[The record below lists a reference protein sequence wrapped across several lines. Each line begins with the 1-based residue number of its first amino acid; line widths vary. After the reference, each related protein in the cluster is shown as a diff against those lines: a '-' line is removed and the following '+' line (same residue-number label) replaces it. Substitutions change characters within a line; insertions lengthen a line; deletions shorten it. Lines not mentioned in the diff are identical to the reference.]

1 MQNFTYLLVAD
12 VHDMADMADMP
23 GMNHSAEPT
32 TGIQWGIILGFIVTI
47 AIIYYSLRL
56 GLRRLANVDLM
67 EHFKLKSFM
76 KSKWY
81 PAVFQVPAFIVFGLI
96 IFYLFRGSQD
106 YSDNPGAIL
115 IWTFWW
121 AILPFSFILI
131 GRLWC
136 AICPF
141 AVISDFV
148 QKYFG
153 LKRKVPRWLYKYS
166 YWIVDIIFIF
176 ITWFDRVYGMTE
188 HPVLT
193 GFIFLGILAGV
204 IICAVLYERRTFC
217 RYVCFLGNVAGNYSM
232 VAPLEMKSKSL
243 DVCKTC
249 KEKSCIM
256 GTPTQVGCQF
266 SQFMPTKDGNRFCTL
281 CANCVKACPHDNVAL
296 VLRPFGADFW
306 KRTFVKFEESFFA
319 KILVGI
325 VIIQNI
331 GMLTLWTTISS
342 FIENITGIH
351 NEAITF
357 TITYFASISI
367 PLLLMFIS
375 SYFSSKF
382 SGEKLT
388 ANFARF
394 GYAFIAVD
402 LAGHLAHNLNHLLGE
417 IQSIIAALF
426 GLFSG
431 EVGMI
436 MEGST
441 LSPPTIKVLQYM
453 ILILG
458 VAGTFAITYFIAKR
472 KAENLK
478 QAIKVMIP
486 HIILLAALMLLNFY
500 IFSLPMMHRAH

>member
-1 MQNFTYLLVAD
+1 
-12 VHDMADMADMP
+12 
-23 GMNHSAEPT
+23 MNHNLHTEVAEPAT
-32 TGIQWGIILGFIVTI
+32 HTVEPPPVQWSIMSGVIATVI
-47 AIIYYSLRL
+47 AIYYLLRL
-56 GLRRLANVDLM
+56 GLKRLANVDLM
-67 EHFKLKSFM
+67 EHLHLKPFI
-76 KSKWY
+76 KSRWY
-81 PAVFQVPAFIVFGLI
+81 PAVFQVPAFIFFGLI
-96 IFYLFRGSQD
+96 IFYFFRGSQD

-115 IWTFWW
+115 TWTFWW

-131 GRLWC
+131 GRFWC

-141 AVISDFV
+141 AVISDFI
-148 QKYFG
+148 QKYVG
-153 LKRKVPRWLYKYS
+153 LKRRVPRWLYKYS
-166 YWIVDIIFIF
+166 YWLIDFIFIF

-188 HPVLT
+188 HPILT
-193 GFIFLGILAGV
+193 GFIFLGILSGV

-232 VAPLEMKSKSL
+232 VAPLELKSTNPE
-243 DVCKTC
+243 VCKSC
-249 KEKSCIM
+249 KEKSCVL
-256 GTPTQVGCQF
+256 GTKIQAGCPY
-266 SQFMPTKDGNRFCTL
+266 SQSIPTKDGNRFCTL
-281 CANCVKACPHDNVAL
+281 CANCVKACPHDNISL

-306 KRTFVKFEESFFA
+306 KRAFVKFEESFFA

-331 GMLTLWTTISS
+331 GMLTLWTTISG

-417 IQSIIAALF
+417 MQSIFAALI

-436 MEGST
+436 MGESI
-441 LSPPTIKVLQYM
+441 LSAGTIKFLQYI
-453 ILILG
+453 ILVIG

-478 QAIKVMIP
+478 QAIKVMTP
-486 HIILLAALMLLNFY
+486 HIVLLAALMLLNFY

>member
-12 VHDMADMADMP
+12 MTDVADMA
-23 GMNHSAEPT
+23 GMAHSAT
-32 TGIQWGIILGFIVTI
+32 LTNSIQWGIVLGFIGAI
-47 AIIYYSLRL
+47 ALIYYVLHL
-56 GLRRLANVDLM
+56 GLKKLANVDLM
-67 EHFKLKSFM
+67 DHFNLRALA

-81 PAVFQVPAFIVFGLI
+81 PAVFQIPAFIVFGLI

-106 YSDNPGAIL
+106 YSSNPGAIL

-141 AVISDFV
+141 AIISDFI

-176 ITWFDRVYGMTE
+176 ITWFDRVYGMTD
-188 HPVLT
+188 HPILT
-193 GFIFLGILAGV
+193 GFIFLGIIIGV

-232 VAPLEMKSKSL
+232 VAPLELKSK
-243 DVCKTC
+243 DPNVCKNCT
-249 KEKSCIM
+249 EKACIM
-256 GTPTQVGCQF
+256 GTPKQEGCP
-266 SQFMPTKDGNRFCTL
+266 SSLYMPTKDGNRFCTL
-281 CANCVKACPHDNVAL
+281 CANCVKVCPHDNISL

-306 KRTFVKFEESFFA
+306 RRAFVKFEESFFA

-331 GMLTLWTTISS
+331 GMLTLWTTISD
-342 FIENITGIH
+342 FIQNITGIS
-351 NEAITF
+351 NQAVIF
-357 TITYFASISI
+357 TITYFSAISV

-375 SYFSSKF
+375 SYFSAKA
-382 SGEKLT
+382 GKEKLT

-417 IQSIIAALF
+417 TQSIFAALI

-431 EVGMI
+431 EIKEVVMTAIFTSG
-436 MEGST
+436 
-441 LSPPTIKVLQYM
+441 TIKVLQYL
-453 ILILG
+453 ILIIG
-458 VAGTFAITYFIAKR
+458 VMGTFAITYQIAKR
-472 KAENLK
+472 KADNLK
-478 QAIKVMIP
+478 QIIKVMAP
-486 HIILLAALMLLNFY
+486 HIILLTALMLLNFY
-500 IFSLPMMHRAH
+500 IFSLPMMPRAH